1 VVDNELEYQYN
12 NTMFNAIEK
21 ILEGIANLF
30 VFGFYLIWYAWMGV
44 CAIIVYFMLQYILG
58 F

>member
-1 VVDNELEYQYN
+1 MVDNELEYQYN

-30 VFGFYLIWYAWMGV
+30 VFGFDFIWYASMGV